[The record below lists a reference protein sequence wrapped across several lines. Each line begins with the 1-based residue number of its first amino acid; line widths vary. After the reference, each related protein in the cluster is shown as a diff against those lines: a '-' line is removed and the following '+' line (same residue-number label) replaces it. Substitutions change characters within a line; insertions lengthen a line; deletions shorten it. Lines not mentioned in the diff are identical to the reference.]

1 MRFIFIKFLSIVFL
15 TGFFFNAYSQGIHFQ
30 NLTTTE
36 ALAKAKKEHKLV
48 FIDVYA
54 DWCGPCKYLS
64 NSVFIDQ
71 ALGDYINEHFVSIK
85 INGEDGEDNQGGE
98 EFEEIKESE
107 ESEDS
112 KGGEGVKVMEEFSID
127 AYPTLLFLDPDR
139 KLLKK
144 VVGAMEA
151 EDLLERAKGVISP
164 ETTKLYQ
171 LNARFDKGER
181 NKPFLIDLLTEKINE
196 GENLEVVVNE
206 YLRLNPVL
214 NLEDK
219 NDFMVFGIMEKDF
232 NHPLVMAFLNE
243 PEKYFELYGNL
254 ALEQLQSIFEDLIE
268 SSKEVR
274 DMGAID
280 KGLDILFPAIQVMAK
295 DQGATKEEIRVSIEE
310 YFNN

>member
-1 MRFIFIKFLSIVFL
+1 MRLSFIKILSVVFL
-15 TGFFFNAYSQGIHFQ
+15 TGFFFNVNSQGINFHK
-30 NLTTTE
+30 LSTTE

-64 NSVFIDQ
+64 NNVFIDQ
-71 ALGDYINEHFVSIK
+71 ALGEYMNEHFVSIK
-85 INGEDGEDNQGGE
+85 INGEDGKDLEEIEGGE
-98 EFEEIKESE
+98 GNEE
-107 ESEDS
+107 
-112 KGGEGVKVMEEFSID
+112 GEGVKIMEEFSID
-127 AYPTLLFLDPDR
+127 AYPTLLFLDPNR

-268 SSKEVR
+268 SSKETR
-274 DMGAID
+274 DMEAID
-280 KGLDILFPAIQVMAK
+280 IGLDVLFPAIQVMAK
-295 DQGATKEEIRVSIEE
+295 DQGATKEEIRASIEE

>member
-1 MRFIFIKFLSIVFL
+1 MRFSFIKFLSVVFL
-15 TGFFFNAYSQGIHFQ
+15 TGFFFNANSQGINFQ
-30 NLTTTE
+30 KLSTTE

-64 NSVFIDQ
+64 NNVFIDQ
-71 ALGDYINEHFVSIK
+71 ALGEYMNEHFVSIK
-85 INGEDGEDNQGGE
+85 INGEDGEDLE
-98 EFEEIKESE
+98 ENEGNEE
-107 ESEDS
+107 
-112 KGGEGVKVMEEFSID
+112 GEGVKIMEEFSID
-127 AYPTLLFLDPDR
+127 AYPTLLFLDPNR

-181 NKPFLIDLLTEKINE
+181 NKPLLIELLTEKINE

-268 SSKEVR
+268 SSKETR
-274 DMGAID
+274 DMEAID
-280 KGLDILFPAIQVMAK
+280 IGLDVLFPAIQVMAK